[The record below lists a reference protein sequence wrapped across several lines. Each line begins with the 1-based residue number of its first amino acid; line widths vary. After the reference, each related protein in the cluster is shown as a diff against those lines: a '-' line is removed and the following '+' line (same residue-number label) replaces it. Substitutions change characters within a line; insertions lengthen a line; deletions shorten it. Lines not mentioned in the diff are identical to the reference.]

1 MSLSAKVNLVHT
13 DVPLTLILQVTVLS
27 FCRMCEEHQSE
38 MFEECEEQ
46 QSECEECD
54 VVVVGG
60 GLSGL
65 CAARR
70 LKERNQNLTVLVL
83 EAKGVFTD

>member
-1 MSLSAKVNLVHT
+1 
-13 DVPLTLILQVTVLS
+13 
-27 FCRMCEEHQSE
+27 MCEV
-38 MFEECEEQ
+38 CEV
-46 QSECEECD
+46 CEVCD

-70 LKERNQNLTVLVL
+70 LKERNQKLRVLVL